1 MTGRIT
7 HLRGTVR
14 FCARSLFAQGRTAA
28 AWAALCS
35 QAKYRIR
42 AAMARFLPA
51 ASGLRRAIS
60 GKPSGFLGI
69 FKKRRKILQ
78 IVLTSGGGC
87 GILSMWLAMTNRSA
101 DTERR
106 RTWERRTLRDPAGRR
121 WPQKELFSLS
131 AGAWVRPQAGL
142 ADAGHDWDKSSLFPL
157 ISCFPHE
164 RPRTDAI
171 PSGAKRR
178 PFPVVRSGSGRRFF
192 QKHLRHPWRFCI
204 IKTAMR
210 TGRRPRRANKKEES
224 LC

>member
-1 MTGRIT
+1 MGRALLPSKISYP
-7 HLRGTVR
+7 RGHGAVSACCIGLAAGHFRKTQR
-14 FCARSLFAQGRTAA
+14 F
-28 AWAALCS
+28 
-35 QAKYRIR
+35 
-42 AAMARFLPA
+42 
-51 ASGLRRAIS
+51 SGNL
-60 GKPSGFLGI
+60 
-69 FKKRRKILQ
+69 KKRRKILQ
-78 IVLTSGGGC
+78 IVLTSGGGY
-87 GILSMWLAMTNRSA
+87 GILSMWLVTTNRSA

-106 RTWERRTLRDPAGRR
+106 RTWERRTLRDPAGWC